1 MNNPNG
7 LQNPMARQ
15 SGLVVQEMPDEVLV
29 YDLDTNKAHCLNQ
42 SAAFVW
48 KSCDGSNSVKD
59 IVQQFESNGRGKVT
73 EDFVW
78 LAIDQ
83 LNDNGLLENKVA
95 PRFAGQSRRQ
105 VLKTIGLASVVALPV
120 IASLVAPKSAYGVLS
135 CVCTSAQTCGLPQ
148 NAGCPS
154 TTNCNN
160 VGLCNPTDAPRGKKK

>member
-1 MNNPNG
+1 MNNT
-7 LQNPMARQ
+7 QNPVARH

-48 KSCDGSNSVKD
+48 RSCNGNNSVVD
-59 IVQQFESNGRGKVT
+59 IVREFEANGKGKVT

-83 LNDNGLLENKVA
+83 LSENNLLEGEVS

-105 VLKTIGLASVVALPV
+105 VLKTIGLASMVAVPV
-120 IASLVAPKSAYGVLS
+120 IASLVAPQKALGGAS
-135 CVCTSAQTCGLPQ
+135 CACTSNADCGIVSCPSTVCTSNSCI
-148 NAGCPS
+148 
-154 TTNCNN
+154 
-160 VGLCNPTDAPRGKKK
+160 

>member
-1 MNNPNG
+1 MKNPNDP
-7 LQNPMARQ
+7 QNPMARQ
-15 SGLVVQEMPDEVLV
+15 TGLVVQEMPDEVLV

-42 SAAFVW
+42 SAAFIW
-48 KSCDGSNSVKD
+48 SSCDGKNSVMD

-83 LNDNGLLENKVA
+83 LNENGLLENKVA
-95 PRFAGQSRRQ
+95 PRFAGTSRRQ

-120 IASLVAPKSAYGVLS
+120 IASLVAPQRALGV
-135 CVCTSAQTCGLPQ
+135 ATCACASVTQCQLPA

-160 VGLCNPTDAPRGKKK
+160 LGLCAPNPPTRKS